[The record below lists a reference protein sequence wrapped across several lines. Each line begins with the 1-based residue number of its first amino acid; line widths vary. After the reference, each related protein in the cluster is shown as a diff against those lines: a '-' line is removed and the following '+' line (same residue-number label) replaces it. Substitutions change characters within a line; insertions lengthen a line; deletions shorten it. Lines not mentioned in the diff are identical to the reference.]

1 MKSQEVIGVFVFPK
15 RDMEKL
21 RKEIEEWKEFLIED
35 LQKILKEEI
44 EKDVEVLFD
53 CLWSKRLLKKR

>member
-1 MKSQEVIGVFVFPK
+1 
-15 RDMEKL
+15 MEKL
-21 RKEIEEWKEFLIED
+21 KKGIEEWKEFLIED

-53 CLWSKRLLKKR
+53 CLLRKELLNER

>member
-1 MKSQEVIGVFVFPK
+1 
-15 RDMEKL
+15 MEKL
-21 RKEIEEWKEFLIED
+21 GKEIKEWKEFLIED

-53 CLWSKRLLKKR
+53 CLLHKRLLKER

>member
-1 MKSQEVIGVFVFPK
+1 
-15 RDMEKL
+15 MEEL

-35 LQKILKEEI
+35 LKKILKEEI

-53 CLWSKRLLKKR
+53 CLWNKRLLKERHYPPARESR

>member
-1 MKSQEVIGVFVFPK
+1 
-15 RDMEKL
+15 MEKL

-53 CLWSKRLLKKR
+53 CLLNKKLLKER

>member
-1 MKSQEVIGVFVFPK
+1 LSEEDTEREVMTV
-15 RDMEKL
+15 EKL

-44 EKDVEVLFD
+44 EKDVEVLFN
-53 CLWSKRLLKKR
+53 CLLNKRFLKER

>member
-1 MKSQEVIGVFVFPK
+1 
-15 RDMEKL
+15 MEKL
-21 RKEIEEWKEFLIED
+21 KKEIEDWKEFLIED

-53 CLWSKRLLKKR
+53 CLLRRRLLKER

>member
-1 MKSQEVIGVFVFPK
+1 
-15 RDMEKL
+15 MEKL
-21 RKEIEEWKEFLIED
+21 KKEIEKWKEWLIED

-53 CLWSKRLLKKR
+53 CLWERGLLKER

>member
-1 MKSQEVIGVFVFPK
+1 
-15 RDMEKL
+15 MEKL

-44 EKDVEVLFD
+44 EKDAEVLFD
-53 CLWSKRLLKKR
+53 CLWHNRLLKER

>member
-1 MKSQEVIGVFVFPK
+1 MT
-15 RDMEKL
+15 MEKL

-53 CLWSKRLLKKR
+53 CLLNKRLLKEQ

>member
-1 MKSQEVIGVFVFPK
+1 MTV
-15 RDMEKL
+15 EKL

-44 EKDVEVLFD
+44 EKDVEVLFN
-53 CLWSKRLLKKR
+53 CLLNKRFLKER

>member
-1 MKSQEVIGVFVFPK
+1 
-15 RDMEKL
+15 MEKL
-21 RKEIEEWKEFLIED
+21 KKEIEEWKKFLIED

-53 CLWSKRLLKKR
+53 CLWEERLLKEQ

>member
-1 MKSQEVIGVFVFPK
+1 
-15 RDMEKL
+15 MEEL
-21 RKEIEEWKEFLIED
+21 RKEIEEWKAFLMED

-53 CLWSKRLLKKR
+53 CLWNKRLLKERHYPPARESR

>member
-1 MKSQEVIGVFVFPK
+1 VIA
-15 RDMEKL
+15 MEKL
-21 RKEIEEWKEFLIED
+21 KKEIEEWKEFLIED

-53 CLWSKRLLKKR
+53 CLWRERLLKER

>member
-1 MKSQEVIGVFVFPK
+1 M
-15 RDMEKL
+15 DMEKL
-21 RKEIEEWKEFLIED
+21 KKDIEEWKEFLIED

-53 CLWSKRLLKKR
+53 CLWNKKLLKKRYYPPARESR